1 MPPSTR
7 YSDAVKLQREIAKQV
22 VDRDDFGKIKSI
34 CAVDVAYDGSN
45 AYCSA
50 VVTSRSGEHIES
62 ANSKSRID
70 SPYIP
75 GLLMLREY
83 PPIVRTLGKLRNG
96 YDLLLV
102 DGHGLLHPRRCGI
115 ACYLGVKLDK
125 PAIGIAKSLLCGKVK
140 SNGSVELDGE
150 ILGHAI
156 GGGKKKIYVS
166 VGHRISL
173 STAISLI
180 LELGKGTTPEAMKQA
195 DANSKKEKKLSRI

>member
-1 MPPSTR
+1 LPPSSR
-7 YSDAVKLQREIAKQV
+7 YSDAVKLQHEIAKQV
-22 VDRDDFGKIKSI
+22 VERDDFGEVRNI
-34 CAVDVAYDGSN
+34 CAVDVAYDESN

-50 VVTSRSGEHIES
+50 VLVSRSGGPIES
-62 ANSKSRID
+62 ANSKSRIEA
-70 SPYIP
+70 PYVP

-102 DGHGLLHPRRCGI
+102 DGHGQLHPRRCGI
-115 ACYLGVKLDK
+115 ACYLGVRLNK
-125 PAIGIAKSLLCGKVK
+125 PTIGIAKSLLCGRVK
-140 SNGSVELDGE
+140 SNGSVALGDE

-156 GGGKKKIYVS
+156 GGGKKTIYVS

-173 STAISLI
+173 ATAVSLV
-180 LELGKGTTPEAMKQA
+180 LELGNGKTPEAMKHA